1 MAGYKKYSWLKKTL
15 RFKFPAGT
23 SRGTYTSHDVWYIFT
38 HNADGAVMGIGEA
51 APLPGLSPE
60 YSDSFSY
67 EKTLSSLL
75 EKGNK
80 GEELQYAD
88 YADKSSICFGMETA
102 LKNSYRGS
110 LRLFDNPFTSGMKPI
125 QINGLIWMGSKDL
138 MLQRI
143 REKIDGGFRCLKL
156 KVGAISFEDEIDLLN
171 TIRTHFNPDDL
182 SIRLDA
188 NGAFSPETA
197 LKKLSQLSAFNIDSI
212 EQPLPKNSWEQMAKL
227 CGSSPIPI
235 ALDEEL
241 TGHYLSTDKGRLLDI
256 IKPQYIVLKPTLHG
270 GFRGCREWI
279 KLAKERG
286 IGFWMTSA
294 LESNI
299 GLNAIAQFCG
309 SQEPE
314 VPQGLG
320 TGQIYEKNV
329 PMPCLSLQGDELFFN
344 PFEAMENLD
353 YVKKTIESE
362 I

>member
-1 MAGYKKYSWLKKTL
+1 MAGHKKYSWLKKTL

-67 EKTLSSLL
+67 ENTLSMLL
-75 EKGNK
+75 EKGNN
-80 GEELQYAD
+80 GEELQYTD
-88 YADKSSICFGMETA
+88 YVDKSSICFGMETA

-110 LRLFDNPFTSGMKPI
+110 LRLFDNPFTAGMKPI

-138 MLQRI
+138 MLKRI
-143 REKIDGGFRCLKL
+143 REKIDAGFRCLKL
-156 KVGAISFEDEIDLLN
+156 KIGSINFEDEIELIN
-171 TIRTHFNPDDL
+171 MIRTQFNPDDL
-182 SIRLDA
+182 LIRLDA
-188 NGAFSPETA
+188 NGAFTPATV
-197 LKKLSQLSAFNIDSI
+197 LKKLSQLSAFHIDSI
-212 EQPLPKNSWEQMAKL
+212 EQPLPKNHWEQMAQL
-227 CGSSPIPI
+227 CRDSPIPI

-241 TGHYLSTDKGRLLDI
+241 TGHYMVADKQRLLDI

-270 GFRGCREWI
+270 GFRGCQDWI
-279 KLAKERG
+279 KLAQERG

-309 SQEPE
+309 SQTPE

-320 TGQIYEKNV
+320 TGQIYERNV
-329 PMPCLSLQGDELFFN
+329 SMPCLSLQGDKLFFN

-353 YVKKTIESE
+353 FVKKSIESQL
-362 I
+362 

>member
-1 MAGYKKYSWLKKTL
+1 
-15 RFKFPAGT
+15 
-23 SRGTYTSHDVWYIFT
+23 
-38 HNADGAVMGIGEA
+38 
-51 APLPGLSPE
+51 
-60 YSDSFSY
+60 
-67 EKTLSSLL
+67 
-75 EKGNK
+75 
-80 GEELQYAD
+80 
-88 YADKSSICFGMETA
+88 META

-143 REKIDGGFRCLKL
+143 REKIDEGFRCLKL

-227 CGSSPIPI
+227 CENSPIPI

-256 IKPQYIVLKPTLHG
+256 LKPQYIGPETD
-270 GFRGCREWI
+270 F
-279 KLAKERG
+279 ARG
-286 IGFWMTSA
+286 IPW
-294 LESNI
+294 L
-299 GLNAIAQFCG
+299 
-309 SQEPE
+309 PR
-314 VPQGLG
+314 
-320 TGQIYEKNV
+320 
-329 PMPCLSLQGDELFFN
+329 
-344 PFEAMENLD
+344 LD
-353 YVKKTIESE
+353 
-362 I
+362 